1 MICGHIWQKAFV
13 DPMTLKDD
21 LTDPVPL
28 VNVIIILRPT
38 KMRIDMSSRIIVGQK
53 LLFVLLL
60 MPF

>member
-1 MICGHIWQKAFV
+1 MLFSTEA
-13 DPMTLKDD
+13 D